1 MCLLPKI
8 LRTPIENLKS
18 SKNVIKNEAE
28 KHWNEMKY
36 VFGLRACKAMW
47 CDAVSR
53 KSTRKIRFVS
63 RSSFYSPR
71 ARRKAEQSEIS
82 NIPRG
87 PFYCLIASLLESYF
101 VVCAQ
106 EQDNW
111 QRKSSQQKNS
121 SNNCRRNSK
130 NSRNV
135 RVCCWFLV
143 RMSKTSKYCFEGHIK
158 EFCIAM

>member
-1 MCLLPKI
+1 MK
-8 LRTPIENLKS
+8 
-18 SKNVIKNEAE
+18 
-28 KHWNEMKY
+28 WNT
-36 VFGLRACKAMW
+36 FSACAPAKR
-47 CDAVSR
+47 CDAMR
-53 KSTRKIRFVS
+53 YRGNRLGKFVL
-63 RSSFYSPR
+63 FPAHPFIAR

-135 RVCCWFLV
+135 RVCCWFRL

-158 EFCIAM
+158 EFCIGT